1 MNHESPA
8 SRTPAAEAAKLRQLI
23 MGFRS
28 SQMVY
33 VAAKLGLADRL
44 DDRPQTADA
53 LASAVPNLARSIA

>member
-1 MNHESPA
+1 
-8 SRTPAAEAAKLRQLI
+8 

-53 LASAVPNLARSIA
+53 LANPVGAEPRAL